1 MVHEP
6 TDEVQLVGSVKAPA
20 SLKPTATDA
29 PGANWPFQSVFAAVN
44 LPLARVPFAF
54 HISIALPVHGMD
66 TDHADRRVRP
76 VLVITKSIVRPV
88 PQSDDTETVTTRAE
102 VPVGVLAV
110 GVADGVAVGVA
121 VGVGF
126 GATVPSNAAM
136 NAFAKAH

>member
-88 PQSDDTETVTTRAE
+88 PQSDDTETVTPRAE

>member
-1 MVHEP
+1 MTHGP
-6 TDEVQLVGSVKAPA
+6 TEEVQEVGSVKVPA
-20 SLKPTATDA
+20 SLKPTVTDA
-29 PGANWPFQSVFAAVN
+29 PGASWPFQSVLAAVT
-44 LPLARVPFAF
+44 LPLARVPLAF
-54 HISIALPVHGMD
+54 HISIAVPVHGMD

-88 PQSDDTETVTTRAE
+88 PQSDDTETVTPRAE

-126 GATVPSNAAM
+126 GTTLPSNAARK
-136 NAFAKAH
+136 AFANAH

>member
-29 PGANWPFQSVFAAVN
+29 PGANWPFQSVVAAVN

-88 PQSDDTETVTTRAE
+88 PQSDDTETVTPRAE